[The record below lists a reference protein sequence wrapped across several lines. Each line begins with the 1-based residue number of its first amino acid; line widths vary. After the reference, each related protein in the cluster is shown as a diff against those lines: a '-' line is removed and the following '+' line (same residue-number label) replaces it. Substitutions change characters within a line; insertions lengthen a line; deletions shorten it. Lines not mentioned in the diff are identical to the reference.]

1 MIMKL
6 NNTLLIIA
14 ASILMIVS
22 CKSKKEVG
30 VSPQDQGE
38 VLIEQYCSGS
48 EYFSDKK
55 TFRANAIGES
65 SDQMTAKKKARSNAQ
80 SELAKTI
87 NSTMKIVG
95 DNYVNSTEFNNVE
108 EVTETFNEMS
118 RTVVNQQLS
127 GATKICEKFTKTPE
141 GKFKCYMAI
150 ELSADKLAMKY
161 NEKLSKDERIKAE
174 YNYQKFKEIFEQEMS
189 RLAN

>member
-1 MIMKL
+1 MTK
-6 NNTLLIIA
+6 NNFYLVVVLSA
-14 ASILMIVS
+14 FLVVS

-30 VSPQDQGE
+30 VSPKQQGE

-48 EYFSDKK
+48 DYFSDKK
-55 TFRANAIGES
+55 TFRSSAIGES
-65 SDQMTAKKKARSNAQ
+65 LDQMAAKKKARSNAQ

-95 DNYVNSTEFNNVE
+95 DNYVNSTEFNNKE
-108 EVTETFNEMS
+108 EVTETFNEMA

-127 GATKICEKFTKTPE
+127 GAIKICEKFTKTPE
-141 GKFKCYMAI
+141 GKYKCYMAL

-174 YNYQKFKEIFEQEMS
+174 FNYQKFKDIFESEMS
-189 RLAN
+189 KLEN